1 MNLLHLNCRPSLTA
15 ALAAVLGAAVVTS
28 AAAQDIKLSAEA
40 IVEQESRTRRQ
51 VKLFDFDERAEGN
64 YESIPMYWTKLH
76 GPGLPEYAKGAFDPD
91 VGHLAPPSFRL
102 SLNGGNIAYVY
113 KQRDLAIDPQS
124 DYLVVGFVK
133 TQQLKYSRSF
143 IAASFLDRFGDQ
155 IPGSH
160 RVSNLAGAAA
170 DDNDEWQRLE
180 LVMPGKFPNATAV
193 RLDLWLAQTYVW
205 ADSQSDTLDPIVR
218 QDIHGVAWFDDIAV
232 YRLPRAGLRLS
243 NAGGIVRPGRS
254 EHLIVEAHNFTLKA
268 LLAVVTIKD
277 ATGKEVHRE
286 TSEVADSVNR
296 PIRIALPALGAGTY
310 YATLDLRSGDETLLE
325 RSIQFA
331 VLSPLPF
338 GDTTAPEFG
347 IDTGRWRGGDIA
359 GLRELIGASGC
370 GTIKIGVPAIGA
382 LTTNEKI
389 AYFDE
394 ISKFLREVEQ
404 GENIRQTGVIL
415 TTSAVVDPEN
425 GVSTRSLVASDA
437 RWKKKLNPILA
448 HFGGLFKAWQLGE
461 EAIELRGGELW
472 TRAQIQHARDQFTRF
487 VTAPKLV
494 VPSPPTSAP
503 SGGDVR
509 SVLIPASVP
518 ARSFPHYL
526 SFLAEPIEQPVWLKL
541 ESDRSQ
547 LISQQD
553 RLVDLARRIT
563 LAATFAPDQLYV
575 EAPFELT
582 TSGGEPAW
590 RPDESYHLVRT
601 LFHYLAGKRA
611 VDVLDYDDDVVAIIF
626 SGNDSGCVVMWTWHE
641 QSAPVT
647 VHYYLGEKPVV
658 TDLWGNRTPLEVVE
672 GLSSITLSPMP
683 VIVGNVDASLAQLHA
698 SFKIEPTYLQA
709 HTDEPKPVL
718 SFRNYYAEQMTGT
731 VNLSPPK
738 FWDVEPLS
746 LDFSLQPGESLLRK
760 LDFTIPPRH
769 PAATKD
775 LAVRINLRTPHAA
788 ALKFSVPLKLGLAE
802 ISVSETITIEN
813 GRLIVEQTLKNESD
827 QTVNFSGF
835 CQAVGR
841 PRIWREFRRVQSGD
855 TARQQYV
862 FTNGA
867 ALRGTQLHMGLR
879 EIRGARTLDRLVE
892 VE

>member
-1 MNLLHLNCRPSLTA
+1 MTLLQSSRRTSLVA
-15 ALAAVLGAAVVTS
+15 ALAVVLGGAVVTS
-28 AAAQDIKLSAEA
+28 APAQDIKLSSEA
-40 IVEQESRTRRQ
+40 MVEQESPTRRQ
-51 VKLFDFDERAEGN
+51 VKLFDFDERAAGN
-64 YESIPMYWTKLH
+64 YESIPMYWTKLR

-91 VGHLAPPSFRL
+91 VGHLAPPAFRF

-113 KQRDLAIDPQS
+113 KQRDLAIEPQS

-133 TQQLKYSRSF
+133 TEQLKYSRAF

-170 DDNDEWQRLE
+170 DEKDEWQRLE
-180 LVMPGKFPNATAV
+180 LIMPGKFLEATAL

-205 ADSQSDTLDPIVR
+205 ADPQSDTLDPIVR

-268 LLAVVTIKD
+268 LLAVVTITD
-277 ATGKEVHRE
+277 ASGKKVHDESRDVPD
-286 TSEVADSVNR
+286 TINT
-296 PIRIALPALGAGTY
+296 PIEIALPTLGAGTY
-310 YATLDLRSGDETLLE
+310 QALLDLRSGDETLLK

-331 VLSPLPF
+331 VLAPLPV
-338 GDTTAPEFG
+338 GDITAHEFG
-347 IDTGRWRGGDIA
+347 IDIGRWRGGDIA

-370 GTIKIGVPAIGA
+370 GAIKIGVPAIGA
-382 LTTNEKI
+382 LTTKEKI
-389 AYFDE
+389 AYFEE
-394 ISKFLREVEQ
+394 ISRFLREVEQ
-404 GENIRQTGVIL
+404 RENIRQTGVIL
-415 TTSAVVDPEN
+415 TTSAAADPEN
-425 GVSTRSLVASDA
+425 GASTRSLVASDS

-494 VPSPPTSAP
+494 VPSPPTADP

-509 SVLIPASVP
+509 AVRIPASVP
-518 ARSFPHYL
+518 ARLFPHYL

-541 ESDRSQ
+541 ESNRSP
-547 LISQQD
+547 LISSQD

-563 LAATFAPDQLYV
+563 LAATFAPDQLYL

-590 RPDESYHLVRT
+590 QPHESYHLVRT

-626 SGNDSGCVVMWTWHE
+626 TGNDSGCVVMWTWHE

-647 VHYYLGEKPVV
+647 VHYYLGERPVM
-658 TDLWGNRTPLEVVE
+658 TDMWGNRTPLEVVE

-683 VIVGNVDASLAQLHA
+683 VIVENVNASLAQLHA

-709 HTDEPKPVL
+709 HTNEPKPVL

-731 VNLSPPK
+731 VSLSPPRR
-738 FWDVEPLS
+738 WSVEPLS
-746 LDFSLQPGESLLRK
+746 LDFSLQPGQSLSSE

-769 PAATKD
+769 LAATRK
-775 LAVRINLRTPHAA
+775 LEIRINLRTPDAA
-788 ALKFSVPLKLGLAE
+788 ALEFSVPLRLGLAE
-802 ISVSETITIEN
+802 ISVSETVTIEN

-841 PRIWREFRRVQSGD
+841 PRIWRDFRRVQSGD
-855 TARQQYV
+855 TARQKYV
-862 FTNGA
+862 FRNGE
-867 ALRGTQLHMGLR
+867 ALRGTHLHMGLR